1 METAPNPPEE
11 ESTSGNGSELT
22 RVRAFGLKAAILFVC
37 TTPHF
42 LYGLKYVAA
51 LQKVAFDLPETTIL
65 TVCLGG
71 VGAIIA
77 FGYKSGKK

>member
-1 METAPNPPEE
+1 MSNDTGELDKPDAT
-11 ESTSGNGSELT
+11 NGDKQLAS
-22 RVRAFGLKAAILFVC
+22 VRAFGLKAAIVFVC

-42 LYGLKYVAA
+42 LYGLKFWAA
-51 LQKVAFDLPETTIL
+51 AAHVPFEMPETTIL

-77 FGYKSGKK
+77 FGYKTGRK